1 MPTFDLYFAISSP
14 LLCYLPFAASPLL
27 FPSFEMSL
35 NESPAIPIVTLTPVA
50 TNPDFDV
57 EDPNASAHVRE
68 HAIKILRAQF
78 GQHLSFDGFLSS
90 LTSVID
96 TLQASLRT
104 RNGRLQELERTH
116 EIATT
121 TLRHSLARNTV
132 LSRLQEYYKK
142 EAGALKAQVGSL
154 QEMLQ
159 RLQTELVG
167 VREELASARS
177 EFERVDGDRAEMEK
191 VLTTT
196 KKRLVFCAR
205 EGFKYRRGNAIHA
218 FPELQSKH
226 RRMHW
231 ELSIMLSR
239 LNGISGIPDVSG
251 LSAQSQYDEVVGCV
265 QRVVKIIEE
274 VVTFVDRVEI
284 TSLEITGPMDENT
297 IEREIAKAAEGSR
310 PRYIVDV
317 LGLLKRFTSPRTD
330 RRPFR
335 VNVAPVKSLLA
346 RPSSSASTSATN
358 GSAEWSQVSPSD
370 D

>member
-1 MPTFDLYFAISSP
+1 
-14 LLCYLPFAASPLL
+14 
-27 FPSFEMSL
+27 MSQH
-35 NESPAIPIVTLTPVA
+35 ESPSIPTVA
-50 TNPDFDV
+50 LSAVVDNPDFDV
-57 EDPNASAHVRE
+57 EDLNVSAHVRE
-68 HAIKILRAQF
+68 HALRILRAQF
-78 GQHLSFDGFLSS
+78 GHHLSFDGFLTS

-116 EIATT
+116 EVATT

-142 EAGALKAQVGSL
+142 EAAAIKSQVVTL

-159 RLQTELVG
+159 KVQAELTAVK
-167 VREELASARS
+167 EELAVSKR
-177 EFERVDGDRAEMEK
+177 EFEKVDGDRVEMER

-205 EGFKYRRGNAIHA
+205 EGFRYRRGSAIHA
-218 FPELQSKH
+218 FPELQGKH

-231 ELSIMLSR
+231 ELSVMLSR
-239 LNGISGIPDVSG
+239 LNGISGVPDVSG
-251 LSAQSQYDEVVGCV
+251 MSARSQYDEIVGCV
-265 QRVVKIIEE
+265 QRVVRIIEE
-274 VVTFVDRVEI
+274 VVTFVDRVESA
-284 TSLEITGPMDENT
+284 SLEITGPMGENT

-310 PRYIVDV
+310 PRSIVDV
-317 LGLLKRFTSPRTD
+317 LGLLKRFTSPRTE

-335 VNVAPVKSLLA
+335 VNVNPVKSLLT
-346 RPSSSASTSATN
+346 RPSSSVSTSATN